1 MNHKTLKLTK
11 SGYKYH
17 EKAHASPLAI
27 LRAVSIRI
35 IAAYLFLFGTVQ
47 AQTLDVFAAASLNE
61 VFMDLGKA
69 FEAER
74 PGMSVRLNSAGSAV
88 LATQLVQG
96 AAADVFASADLETL
110 LRIVSEG
117 EARAFASTS
126 LTLIVAAQSSL
137 QTIEDLS
144 TEDYLLVL
152 AAENVPVGRYARQVL
167 DELNEVHG
175 PDFSAAV
182 LARLVSNE
190 ASVRQAATKVMLGEA
205 DATFVYSTDL
215 ASLDL
220 EAVRELGLTQSLEP
234 EQLRASY
241 YIAVTPNAAQ
251 PELAAA
257 FLDFVLGEGQG
268 ILQEYGFGGP

>member
-1 MNHKTLKLTK
+1 MPRAARFGHVDSSRFLRGKCGKATEYLLHGLARTKTSFVFCTSCQMNHKTLKLTK

-27 LRAVSIRI
+27 LRAVSIRLV
-35 IAAYLFLFGTVQ
+35 AAYLFLFGTVQ

-117 EARAFASTS
+117 EARAFASY
-126 LTLIVAAQSSL
+126 LTHAHRSGAKFRFK
-137 QTIEDLS
+137 
-144 TEDYLLVL
+144 
-152 AAENVPVGRYARQVL
+152 P
-167 DELNEVHG
+167 
-175 PDFSAAV
+175 
-182 LARLVSNE
+182 
-190 ASVRQAATKVMLGEA
+190 
-205 DATFVYSTDL
+205 
-215 ASLDL
+215 
-220 EAVRELGLTQSLEP
+220 
-234 EQLRASY
+234 
-241 YIAVTPNAAQ
+241 
-251 PELAAA
+251 
-257 FLDFVLGEGQG
+257 
-268 ILQEYGFGGP
+268 